1 MYLTYPTSILS
12 STVPQLLT
20 QYNATMTPLP
30 MQLPPAATHSA
41 SLTLHDGAFLC
52 LHQSPPKPPHPHPPT
67 LQPLASCSANQA
79 FPSAADA
86 FSSRGRR
93 NPKVPRDRTWR
104 FEQDWYKYF
113 TLTRE
118 PNMNKT
124 KTHTK
129 KKYTNKKQPQWGGN
143 AVSVNRLPFH
153 ALTLRSETLF
163 IF

>member
-52 LHQSPPKPPHPHPPT
+52 LHQSP
-67 LQPLASCSANQA
+67 LASCSANQA

-104 FEQDWYKYF
+104 FEQD
-113 TLTRE
+113 
-118 PNMNKT
+118 
-124 KTHTK
+124 
-129 KKYTNKKQPQWGGN
+129 
-143 AVSVNRLPFH
+143 
-153 ALTLRSETLF
+153 
-163 IF
+163 